1 MKNIIKQLT
10 VVVLILSLITIGYY
24 FWTTTKPDYIK
35 EYQSQIDSAQ
45 VKIDSL
51 NIELDKSDKLI
62 DSMNH
67 ELFVLDE
74 KTDSLKNT
82 ISKIKKQSHEK
93 IDAVDK
99 LNNAELSEFFTNRY
113 NNK

>member
-1 MKNIIKQLT
+1 MKISPKQIIT
-10 VVVLILSLITIGYY
+10 IAVIIVVAVIGYY
-24 FWTTTKPDYIK
+24 FWTTSQPDYIK

-51 NIELDKSDKLI
+51 NVELVKSDELI

-67 ELFVLDE
+67 ELAVLDE

-82 ISKIKKQSHEK
+82 ITNIKKQSHEK
-93 IDAVDK
+93 INAVDK
-99 LNNAELSEFFTNRY
+99 LNNAELSEFFTDRY
-113 NNK
+113 NIK

>member
-1 MKNIIKQLT
+1 MKNTIKQLIT
-10 VVVLILSLITIGYY
+10 IVLILSLIIIVYY
-24 FWTTTKPDYIK
+24 SWNATKPDYIK

-51 NIELDKSDKLI
+51 NVELNKSDELI

-74 KTDSLKNT
+74 KTDSLKNSIT
-82 ISKIKKQSHEK
+82 NIKKRSHEK
-93 IDAVDK
+93 INTVDK
-99 LNNAELSEFFTNRY
+99 LNNTELEHFFTERY
-113 NNK
+113 QR